1 MLPLQESQRGEFLA
15 LSEKFGIDPGCS
27 IDSRTEL
34 SYALAHDRCGEC
46 TAKEKCRAVLAQSHT
61 PLYSVALFCPNT
73 EVLVDL
79 LFRQTTASG

>member
-1 MLPLQESQRGEFLA
+1 MLPLRELQRDEFLT
-15 LSEKFGIDPGCS
+15 LTEKMGIDPGCS

-46 TAKEKCRAVLAQSHT
+46 TAKDKCRAVLARSET
-61 PLYSVALFCPNT
+61 PLYSVAVFCPNT

-79 LFRQTTASG
+79 LFRQTTACG